1 MADEVAIPVTEDSS
15 VAIPVALPA
24 LPTPSVFAGR
34 RQIFS
39 DIIDIDASNIETVVR
54 KSMEKH
60 LENAAEIQYLMDY
73 ERGITPIRNREKKGR
88 EDVNYK
94 INENHA
100 AEIKTFKVG
109 YVFSSPIT
117 LTQRAQEEGDS
128 DDKRVATLNEYL
140 FEQGKAQKDKKLA
153 EDFTTCGV
161 GYRMA
166 LPKKYDDGGESP
178 FDIINLLPQTTYV
191 VYSNDVYKRP
201 ILGVSYVIRADG
213 KRVIGAYTDTMYFQ
227 LEGGS
232 LDGGVRLV
240 SSTENGIGVVPIV
253 EYRADDQ
260 RMGCF
265 ERVLDLLDGLSILTS
280 DRVNGVAQFV
290 NNILWADNVQATQE
304 QQDAV
309 KNGGWLFTKS
319 DSNTK
324 ATVQF
329 LNQQMDQ
336 SNAQAL
342 VDWAYDQILQITGT
356 PAREKSSGGN
366 TGQAIVLS
374 NGWQIA
380 ETAAKNTEVV
390 FKDSEYR
397 FLNVILKIL
406 QAVKGVPQDMKTLKL
421 SDIEIKFSRSN
432 TDSLSVKVQA
442 LQGLLDA
449 GIEPL
454 TAIKTSSLFSDPQQV
469 WVDSKPYIEEKR
481 KVTTDDQ
488 RGNAAG
494 GPERGGAAGGND
506 VPPAEQ

>member
-1 MADEVAIPVTEDSS
+1 MADIPVPMPE
-15 VAIPVALPA
+15 

-34 RQIFS
+34 RKIFS
-39 DIIDIDASNIETVVR
+39 DITEINASNIERVIQDTL
-54 KSMEKH
+54 KIH
-60 LENAAEIQYLMDY
+60 LLNAAEIKYLLDY
-73 ERGITPIRNREKKGR
+73 ERGITPIQNREKKGR

-117 LTQRAQEEGDS
+117 LTQRAQEEGDA
-128 DDKRVATLNEYL
+128 DDKRVAALNEFL
-140 FEQGKAQKDKKLA
+140 FEQGKAQKDKALA

-166 LPKKYDDGGESP
+166 LPKKYEDGGASP
-178 FDIINLLPQTTYV
+178 FDILHLQPLTTYV
-191 VYSNDVYKRP
+191 VYSNDVYQRP
-201 ILGVSYVIRADG
+201 ILGVSYVIKADG
-213 KRVIGAYTDTMYFQ
+213 KWVIGAYTDTEYFR
-227 LEGGS
+227 LEGSGFGAGIKLMKS
-232 LDGGVRLV
+232 AK
-240 SSTENGIGVVPIV
+240 NGIGAVPIV

-290 NNILWADNVQATQE
+290 NNILWADNVQATPE
-304 QQDAV
+304 QQAAV
-309 KNGGWLFTKS
+309 KAGGWLFTKS

-342 VDWAYDQILQITGT
+342 VDWTYDQILQITGT

-406 QAVKGVPQDMKTLKL
+406 QADKNVPKEMKTLKL

-469 WVDSKPYIEEKR
+469 WVDSQPYIEDKR
-481 KVTTDDQ
+481 KVKTDDE
-488 RGNAAG
+488 RGNAPESA
-494 GPERGGAAGGND
+494 ERGGTDGNG
-506 VPPAEQ
+506 VPPADK

>member
-1 MADEVAIPVTEDSS
+1 MAEVAIPM
-15 VAIPVALPA
+15 PLPE

-34 RQIFS
+34 RKIFS
-39 DIIDIDASNIETVVR
+39 DVTDINAGNIEAVIRETL
-54 KSMEKH
+54 KIH
-60 LENAAEIQYLMDY
+60 LLNAAEIKYLMDY

-88 EDVNYK
+88 EDVNHK

-117 LTQRAQEEGDS
+117 LTQRAIEDGSPKDE
-128 DDKRVATLNEYL
+128 DDKRVASLNEFL
-140 FEQGKAQKDKKLA
+140 FEQGKAQKDKELA

-166 LPKKYDDGGESP
+166 LPKRYDDGGISP
-178 FDIINLLPQTTYV
+178 FDILPLQPLTTYV
-191 VYSNDVYKRP
+191 VYSNDVYRRP
-201 ILGVSYVIRADG
+201 ILGVSYVIKADG
-213 KRVIGAYTDTMYFQ
+213 KYAIGAYTDTEYFE
-227 LEGGS
+227 LEGAAIG
-232 LDGGVRLV
+232 GGVRLLH
-240 SSTENGIGVVPIV
+240 TDKNGIGIVPIV

-265 ERVLDLLDGLSILTS
+265 ERVLDLLDGLDLLSS

-290 NNILWADNVQATQE
+290 NNILWADNVQATEAQQE
-304 QQDAV
+304 EV
-309 KNGGWLFTKS
+309 KRGGWLFTKS

-336 SNAQAL
+336 SNAQSL
-342 VDWAYDQILQITGT
+342 VDWIYNQILQITGT

-406 QAVKGVPQDMKTLKL
+406 QADKNVPKEMKTLRL

-442 LQGLLDA
+442 LQGLLEA

-488 RGNAAG
+488 RGDAAPG
-494 GPERGGAAGGND
+494 TERRGAAGDG
-506 VPPAEQ
+506 VPTADE